1 LAISKERKDEL
12 MAEYVEMINRSR
24 AIVLADYTGMSV
36 AKLEA
41 LRGEVRKAG
50 GAFHVTKNTILRYAL
65 EQSGRPAPE
74 SLLKGQVATG
84 FVYDEVAT
92 MAKMLT
98 EYARKEEFLNLR
110 GGILGKDVLT
120 ATQIEALATLPSLDE
135 LRAQI
140 IGLIRGPAQNV
151 TSAVANGVRQIV
163 NVLDAYA
170 KKDAA
175 EAVAEPAG

>member
-12 MAEYVEMINRSR
+12 MADYLEMIQRSQ
-24 AIVLADYTGMSV
+24 AIFLADYTGMSV
-36 AKLEA
+36 AKMEA

-65 EQSGRPAPE
+65 EKSGHPVPAD
-74 SLLKGQVATG
+74 LLTGQVATG
-84 FVYDEVAT
+84 FVYSEVPG

-98 EYARKEEFLNLR
+98 EYARKEEFLKLR
-110 GGILGKDVLT
+110 GGILGHNVLS
-120 ATQIEALATLPSLDE
+120 ADQIDALAKLPSLDE

-140 IGLIRGPAQNV
+140 IGLIRAPAQNV
-151 TSAVANGVRQIV
+151 ASAVASGVRQLV

-170 KKDAA
+170 KKESGEGAA
-175 EAVAEPAG
+175 EAAA